1 MEIKGKIYRIYNTI
15 NNMSY
20 IGQTTIDI
28 EDRFKQHISN
38 SKQGSHS
45 RLHLAISK
53 YGVDKFR
60 IELIE
65 ECPIKDLNEKEIFYI
80 EKFNSYIEGYNS
92 TIGGGF
98 CKSGSFER
106 LDDYRNDII
115 ELYCKSKYS
124 TNKIAESYKVDKKVI
139 ILLLKSCG
147 IELRNNKFSLREDET
162 EELIS
167 KYKLGASL
175 NQLAK
180 EYSTSSSTIKKFLN
194 NHNVDTIDKD
204 FILKDPKRCT
214 EIINTFENT
223 TLKTKEILD
232 MYHIN
237 FSTFK
242 KIIGNRGRKKKYIV
256 LPKNKEI
263 EIVLKYREGYSI
275 SSLRKEYN
283 IHYRVIKRILNK
295 YNI

>member
-1 MEIKGKIYRIYNTI
+1 MDIKGKIYRIYNTI

-20 IGQTTIDI
+20 IGQTTVNV
-28 EDRFKQHISN
+28 EDRFKQHISD
-38 SKQGSHS
+38 SKRGSHN
-45 RLHLAISK
+45 RLHLAMSK
-53 YGVDKFR
+53 YGVDMFR
-60 IELIE
+60 VELLE

-80 EKFNSYIEGYNS
+80 EKFNSYMEGYNS

-98 CKSGSFER
+98 CKSRSFEK
-106 LDDYRNDII
+106 LDDYKNDII
-115 ELYCKSKYS
+115 DLYCKFKYS

-147 IELRNNKFSLREDET
+147 IELRNHKFILREDET
-162 EELIS
+162 EELIT

-175 NQLAK
+175 KQLAK

-194 NHNVDTIDKD
+194 GLNVETIDKD
-204 FILKDPKRCT
+204 FILKDPKRCA
-214 EIINTFENT
+214 EIINTFQNT
-223 TLKTKEILD
+223 TLKTKEILN

-242 KIIGNRGRKKKYIV
+242 KIVGNRSRKKKYV
-256 LPKNKEI
+256 VFPKNKEI
-263 EIVLKYREGYSI
+263 EIVLKYKEGHSI

-283 IHYRVIKRILNK
+283 AHYRVIKRILNK